1 MRKLYVLSLLLV
13 FFTATSTAQS
23 QDYTT
28 INEKII
34 KYVDDNMEKKISRGE
49 CWDLVAGALN
59 ETGAKWESPTGFGK
73 KSTYKLVKAGDV
85 IVFDKTTFKGEGYM
99 QSFWQH
105 YAIVYKK
112 HPDGSLEIA
121 HQNYNN
127 KKEVHIITINPR
139 EMTKGTLTY
148 YRPVVE

>member
-1 MRKLYVLSLLLV
+1 MRKLKVLGVLLV
-13 FFTATSTAQS
+13 FFSFNGVINAQ
-23 QDYTT
+23 DKGTL
-28 INEKII
+28 NEKII

-59 ETGAKWESPTGFGK
+59 ETGAKWESPTGFGTK
-73 KSTYKLVKAGDV
+73 TTYKLVKAGDI

-105 YAIVYKK
+105 YAIIYKK
-112 HPDGSLEIA
+112 NPDGTLEIA

-127 KKEVHIITINPR
+127 KKEVHRISINPR
-139 EMTKGTLTY
+139 ELTKGTLTY
-148 YRPVVE
+148 YRPVAE